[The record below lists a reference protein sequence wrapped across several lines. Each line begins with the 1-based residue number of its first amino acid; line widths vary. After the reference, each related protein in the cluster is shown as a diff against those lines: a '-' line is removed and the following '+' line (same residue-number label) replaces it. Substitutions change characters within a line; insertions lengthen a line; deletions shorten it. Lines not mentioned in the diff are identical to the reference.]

1 MNTPSAALE
10 ARLIALEAT
19 VRRLRLST
27 LGLVVLLLALVTCGS
42 GGEYSHSS
50 TQEQLGLLMARE
62 IRVGDERA
70 AVHIVGHE
78 LRMQREGVGTVTVE
92 SDRIRFLAVDG
103 SERAT
108 FVVGSAPQW
117 VVQQPAGPAKA
128 SP

>member
-10 ARLIALEAT
+10 ARLLALEAT
-19 VRRLRLST
+19 VRRLRLAT
-27 LGLVVLLLALVTCGS
+27 LGLVALLLALVCCGS
-42 GGEYSHSS
+42 GGGYSNSG

-78 LRMQREGVGTVTVE
+78 LRMQREGVGAVTVE

-108 FVVGSAPQW
+108 FVVDGAPQW

>member
-1 MNTPSAALE
+1 MTPKGLLRLKESS
-10 ARLIALEAT
+10 ARLEQLAEGRFEPVIDDSVAHDR
-19 VRRLRLST
+19 VRRL
-27 LGLVVLLLALVTCGS
+27 VLTS
-42 GGEYSHSS
+42 GKLYY
-50 TQEQLGLLMARE
+50 
-62 IRVGDERA
+62 D
-70 AVHIVGHE
+70 IVGHE

-108 FVVGSAPQW
+108 FVVDSAPQW

>member
-10 ARLIALEAT
+10 ARLLALEAT

-27 LGLVVLLLALVTCGS
+27 LGLVALLLALVTCGS
-42 GGEYSHSS
+42 GEYSQSS

-62 IRVGDERA
+62 IRVGDARA

-78 LRMQREGVGTVTVE
+78 LRMQREGVGAVTVE
-92 SDRIRFLAVDG
+92 SDRIRFFAVDG
-103 SERAT
+103 SERAA
-108 FVVGSAPQW
+108 FVVGGEPQW
-117 VVQQPAGPAKA
+117 TVPPPAAPANA

>member
-27 LGLVVLLLALVTCGS
+27 LGLVALLLALVTCGS
-42 GGEYSHSS
+42 GGGYSQSS
-50 TQEQLGLLMARE
+50 VQEQLGLLMARE

-103 SERAT
+103 SERAA
-108 FVVGSAPQW
+108 FIVDGAPQW
-117 VVQQPAGPAKA
+117 VVQQPAAPAKA